1 MKTKYLRRL
10 LFWFLKLILQSSC
23 KTLMIVLQ
31 YIAQTYLFKRAHYVG
46 ISTIFKNETSPQLK
60 FTEMCLR
67 RVLNRDQI
75 SHNESPAQLESCLMP
90 KNDLTRRWSLFSSH
104 HKDRELGLSAVRLN
118 TDGWLLSAMVQTL
131 HPWFAGRATA
141 GSINPKLLRLIC
153 LQAISLVALQCSR
166 ILSLSFR
173 TSTFKSSSLNRFH
186 SGLVLKAQCVTFKHE
201 FDTNEILKKCDKWV
215 LSLFVVTSN

>member
-1 MKTKYLRRL
+1 
-10 LFWFLKLILQSSC
+10 
-23 KTLMIVLQ
+23 MIVLQ

-46 ISTIFKNETSPQLK
+46 ISTIFKNETSSQLK

-118 TDGWLLSAMVQTL
+118 ADGWLLSAMVQTL
-131 HPWFAGRATA
+131 HPWFAGRTTA

-153 LQAISLVALQCSR
+153 LQAFFSGNVTMQLD
-166 ILSLSFR
+166 
-173 TSTFKSSSLNRFH
+173 FKS
-186 SGLVLKAQCVTFKHE
+186 E
-201 FDTNEILKKCDKWV
+201 FSHIHLEKRQSKLLPFGFSIKGSMCN
-215 LSLFVVTSN
+215 F